1 IPRPCPQPCPW
12 TMKTRDAPADAG
24 AGSCAATM
32 IATAS
37 DEITMNRRISLPR
50 DGLDPSRARLK
61 EKSESR
67 PGKGCLSSDVKF
79 QQSARGL
86 LDSTAARGPL
96 AQRVEHRTFNPRRYA
111 KRRTTT
117 HTRVCVWP

>member
-1 IPRPCPQPCPW
+1 
-12 TMKTRDAPADAG
+12 MKTRDAPADAG

-61 EKSESR
+61 EKSESG
-67 PGKGCLSSDVKF
+67 PGKGSLSSDVKF

-96 AQRVEHRTFNPRRYA
+96 AQRVEHRTFNPA
-111 KRRTTT
+111 D
-117 HTRVCVWP
+117 RVRVLGGPQDLSCYG